1 MDPISVMI
9 VDDSALMR
17 NVIGK
22 IVEETPNLVVE
33 TKAINGLFAL
43 KKLET
48 AQPDVIILDLE
59 MPEMNGIEFL
69 RRRKE
74 LNIEVPVII
83 LSSIARQGA
92 AVTMEALS
100 LGAADF
106 ILKPSGGPGED
117 ITTVAE
123 HLRGLIFAYGG
134 RYKELKRQGKVDR
147 NRVDF
152 KTDLSALSGTV
163 VTEAPKFQ
171 ASPVRLKPVKT
182 YRDLQVILIGIST
195 GGPNA
200 LRQVFAELR
209 SDIRLPILVV
219 QHMPPGFTT
228 EFARSL
234 SRICRLEVKE
244 AQDGDMVQ
252 PGRILLAPGDF
263 HMEVERRPLGV
274 VTRIHRGDLV
284 NGHRPSVGVLYRSAL
299 RVWGEHICAIIM
311 TGMGRDGSEEI
322 GDIRRAG
329 GLTVGQDAATSVVYG
344 MPRVAEDLG
353 NLEMIVPLDK
363 ISELI
368 NAVGTTGGLS
378 P

>member
-17 NVIGK
+17 NVIGR
-22 IVEETPNLVVE
+22 IVEDTPNLVVE

-48 AQPDVIILDLE
+48 AHPDVIILDLE

-69 RRRKE
+69 KKRRE

-92 AVTMEALS
+92 AITMEALS

-117 ITTVAE
+117 ITAIAE
-123 HLRGLIFAYGG
+123 QLRGLIFAYGG
-134 RYKELKRQGKVDR
+134 RYKELKKLG
-147 NRVDF
+147 RVEQQRIHY
-152 KTDLSALSGTV
+152 TTEIPTV
-163 VTEAPKFQ
+163 EVAPQ
-171 ASPVRLKPVKT
+171 EPARVLPQVRLKPIKT
-182 YRDLQVILIGIST
+182 YVDLQAIVIGIST

-200 LRQVFAELR
+200 LRQVFAGLKA
-209 SDIRLPILVV
+209 DIKLPILVV

-234 SRICRLEVKE
+234 SRVCPLEVKE
-244 AQDGDMVQ
+244 AQDGDLVR
-252 PGRILLAPGDF
+252 PGRILLAPGDY
-263 HMEVERRPLGV
+263 HLEVDRRPLGV
-274 VTRIHRGDLV
+274 VAHIHQSPLV
-284 NGHRPSVGVLYRSAL
+284 NGHRPSVGVLYHSAL
-299 RVWGEHICAIIM
+299 KVWGEHLCAIIM
-311 TGMGRDGSEEI
+311 TGMGKDGSDEI
-322 GDIRRAG
+322 GEVRRAG
-329 GLTVGQDAATSVVYG
+329 GLTIGQDAESSVVYG
-344 MPRVAEDLG
+344 MPRVAEEHG
-353 NLEMIVPLDK
+353 NLEMVVPLDNMA
-363 ISELI
+363 EVI
-368 NAVGTTGGLS
+368 NQIGVHGGIH